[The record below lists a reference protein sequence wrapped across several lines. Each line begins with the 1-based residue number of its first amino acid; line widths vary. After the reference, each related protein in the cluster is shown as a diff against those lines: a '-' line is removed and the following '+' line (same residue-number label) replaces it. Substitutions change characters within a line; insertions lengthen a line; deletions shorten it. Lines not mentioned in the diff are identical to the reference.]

1 MDGLSGCLELLKSDD
16 ELALVLDVVSSPWTD
31 RVVVGRKSRDGC
43 AMKGLS
49 GVRRRGERAE
59 HHLCLLLKSGRASVD
74 RTVNSIERRP
84 LGDVAFWPAATA
96 HGEARTPD
104 TLTASPSLHLLAESC
119 HLPACQNS
127 RRITCRCCS
136 PAARQAREPGV
147 SLGPKQC
154 PWAKLGSSVGP
165 CAPPMSLERG
175 RDFQGCPS
183 KSDRNQAAGCIFA
196 SCLAKP
202 TTDRSNKQ
210 PCQPPTNPFICATSL
225 YTPTGFDSHIGN
237 TMLTADLALATR
249 AASATSS

>member
-104 TLTASPSLHLLAESC
+104 TLTASPSLHLLAEFAICQPVKTVEGSRVDAVYQLPDRLMNPESAWSPNNAPGPSWGQVWGRVPRQC
-119 HLPACQNS
+119 HWS
-127 RRITCRCCS
+127 V
-136 PAARQAREPGV
+136 AARARLSRLSVQKRQEPSRGLHLCFLSCKAYLLLTKATNSHV
-147 SLGPKQC
+147 SRQRTLLSALLVCKPLRGLIHTLKT
-154 PWAKLGSSVGP
+154 P
-165 CAPPMSLERG
+165 C
-175 RDFQGCPS
+175 
-183 KSDRNQAAGCIFA
+183 
-196 SCLAKP
+196 
-202 TTDRSNKQ
+202 
-210 PCQPPTNPFICATSL
+210 
-225 YTPTGFDSHIGN
+225 
-237 TMLTADLALATR
+237 
-249 AASATSS
+249 